1 MKYLSTKL
9 QGLTPYASGEQPKDQ
24 KYVKLNTNENPY
36 PPSPKVT
43 EAIRTVDTDILRLYP
58 DSNTTKVCDAVADFY
73 NVESKNVFAG
83 NSSDEILALAFMAF
97 FQNDKPLVY
106 PDITYSFYP
115 VYCDLYGITPH
126 LVPLKD
132 DFSIDFDAFPEDNG
146 GVIFANPNAPTGKSV
161 SLETIE
167 SVVKRHSESVVI
179 VDEAYVDFGAESA
192 IELTKIYDNVLVV
205 HTLSKSRQ
213 LAGLRVGYAIG
224 SEALITCLNT
234 VKNSFNSYPLDSVAI
249 AGAVAAIEDR
259 DYFEECR
266 QKVISTRE
274 WSVEKLESLGF
285 TVIPSTANF
294 VFASPNDLYS
304 AEQLYLD
311 LKERGVLI
319 RYWNKP
325 RISDWCRIS
334 IGTDE
339 EMKILIDT
347 IEQLLA

>member
-1 MKYLSTKL
+1 MKFLSKKL
-9 QGLTPYASGEQPKDQ
+9 DGLTPYASGEQPKDQ

-43 EAIRTVDTDILRLYP
+43 EAIRNFNTDILRLYP
-58 DSNTTKVCDAVADFY
+58 DSNTTKICDSVANFY
-73 NVESKNVFAG
+73 DVDSKNVFAG

-115 VYCDLYGITPH
+115 VYCDLYGITPE
-126 LVPLKD
+126 LIPLKD
-132 DFSIDFDAFPEDNG
+132 DFSIDFDAFPTDNG

-161 SLETIE
+161 SIDVIE
-167 SVVKRHSESVVI
+167 EAIQKHSESVVI

-192 IELTKIYDNVLVV
+192 IELTKKYDNVLVV

-224 SEALITCLNT
+224 SEDLINCLNT

-249 AGAVAAIEDR
+249 DAAAAAIDDR
-259 DYFEECR
+259 EYFEECR
-266 QKVISTRE
+266 KKVISTRE
-274 WSVEKLESLGF
+274 WSVKKLEELGF
-285 TVIPSTANF
+285 TVIPSSANF
-294 VFASPNDLYS
+294 VFASPNDVYS
-304 AEQLYLD
+304 AEKLYLD
-311 LKERGVLI
+311 LKKRGVLI

-334 IGTDE
+334 IGTDD
-339 EMKILIDT
+339 EMKVLIDT
-347 IEQLLA
+347 IKELLK